1 MKFKQ
6 LIAVCLFG
14 ASALATANVSVEMF
28 QMNRQM
34 GGLLNA
40 ESVDEFQ
47 TSADKFIEFANKA
60 KDKMPASLD
69 EDKARFEGYQKSMQ
83 ELIDTAAEAKALAA
97 EGKLEEAKVVAKKLN
112 QLKKIGHNEYK

>member
-1 MKFKQ
+1 MF
-6 LIAVCLFG
+6 IWCERVGNGECFG
-14 ASALATANVSVEMF
+14 GNVSNEPSNGRV
-28 QMNRQM
+28 
-34 GGLLNA
+34 
-40 ESVDEFQ
+40 
-47 TSADKFIEFANKA
+47 IEFANKA

>member
-6 LIAVCLFG
+6 LIAVCLLG
-14 ASALATANVSVEMF
+14 ASTFATANVSMEMF

-40 ESVDEFQ
+40 ESVEEFQ
-47 TSADKFIEFANKA
+47 TSADKFIEFAHQA
-60 KDKMPASLD
+60 KDKIPASLD
-69 EDKARFEGYQKSMQ
+69 EDKARFESYQQAMQ
-83 ELIDTAAEAKALAA
+83 ELIDTAAEAKSLAA
-97 EGKLEEAKVVAKKLN
+97 QGKLEEAKVVAKKLN